1 VYEEEGG
8 GNPLLEAGEADDV
21 DAEGV
26 GVELEDLRGGGT
38 ARGGDGIIT
47 LLRVVA
53 SFEERPR
60 EKRTWKRS
68 VIYKLSVL
76 RKWCTSER
84 ERSGLRR
91 KERNARVSLERIE
104 KVLSRLEP

>member
-21 DAEGV
+21 DVEGV

-47 LLRVVA
+47 LLRVVPVRS

-91 KERNARVSLERIE
+91 KERNVA
-104 KVLSRLEP
+104 